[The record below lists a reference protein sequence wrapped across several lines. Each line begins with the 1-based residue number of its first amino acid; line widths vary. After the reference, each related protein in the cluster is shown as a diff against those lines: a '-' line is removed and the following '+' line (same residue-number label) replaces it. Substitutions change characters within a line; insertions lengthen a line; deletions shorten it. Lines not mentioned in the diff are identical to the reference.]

1 MFMII
6 GTFATV
12 VFMLLL
18 GFIGETISSMFSSS
32 DEAEA
37 SMSEEN
43 YTEYASA

>member
-1 MFMII
+1 MLMII

-18 GFIGETISSMFSSS
+18 GFIGEVIGGLFSSS
-32 DEAEA
+32 EESEA
-37 SMSEEN
+37 STSEET